1 MSTKKKLIAAC
12 GGVLLAGLAASQANA
27 GLTVDL
33 RLASGGKTVDARNLA
48 AGQTIDIDV
57 YAIVAGQMQGKSI
70 VNKAVVFD
78 YKDGF
83 QSLIGSFISSGPT
96 AKDQLYGNSDPNN
109 GDYRASL
116 APFNGNGSTLG
127 EYQDIDGDGDLD
139 VGAPNGTADVSPFV
153 VFRANAMEYGASD
166 PASTEWKI
174 GTIQFLVES
183 INAGAATEINFVPRR
198 DAAGNLLDS
207 SALWM
212 EDAVLPPDN
221 NGNRPVN
228 PGKNAVTGELTV
240 GAPIT
245 ITPIPEPASLSLLGL
260 GALGLLARRRK

>member
-33 RLASGGKTVDARNLA
+33 RLAGGGKTVDGTTLK
-48 AGQTIDIDV
+48 AGDTIDIDV
-57 YAIVAGQMQGKSI
+57 YAIVTGQQQGKSI
-70 VNKAVVFD
+70 QNKQVVFD

-96 AKDQLYGNSDPNN
+96 AKGQLYGNSDPDA
-109 GDYRASL
+109 GDYKPGVG
-116 APFNGNGSTLG
+116 PFNGNGSTVG

-153 VFRANAMEYGASD
+153 VFRANAMEYGSSD
-166 PASTEWKI
+166 PASFEWRI
-174 GTIQFLVES
+174 GKIQFLVES

-207 SALWM
+207 TALWM
-212 EDAVLPPDN
+212 EDAWAPPPDP
-221 NGNRPVN
+221 RPVN

-240 GAPIT
+240 AAPIT